1 MKHIIALAIIVASTA
16 GCVTGSQPMFQ
27 EFVSPYGFDETVAR
41 VSTQAKKEGWKVPAI
56 GKIHE
61 NLAKA
66 GKQIAPVAVINLCN
80 PDHAEK
86 LLRADGDRV
95 VSALLPCRVS
105 VYETA
110 DGVRLSML
118 HPDFLAAHLEG
129 VPGEVVPQAAAE
141 NAGIVERALSAPP
154 SSWNPFGGPALTNPS
169 AVMVRVTSA
178 QRGSATTR

>member
-1 MKHIIALAIIVASTA
+1 MKHLIALIIVLASTA
-16 GCVTGSQPMFQ
+16 GCATGKQAMFK
-27 EFVSPYGFDETVAR
+27 EFVSPYGFDETIER
-41 VSTQAKKEGWKVPAI
+41 VSSQAKKEGWKVPGV

-80 PDHAEK
+80 PDHAER
-86 LLRADGDRV
+86 LLRADADRV

-118 HPDFLAAHLEG
+118 HPDFLAAHLDG
-129 VPGEVVPQAAAE
+129 VPGEVVPKAAAE
-141 NAGIVERALSAPP
+141 NAGIVARAL
-154 SSWNPFGGPALTNPS
+154 
-169 AVMVRVTSA
+169 
-178 QRGSATTR
+178 GSE